1 MRYKNNV
8 LDKLVQLEA
17 LATKLQFQVNRNVD
31 QDQTLESIEMLKEG
45 NFRNA
50 FINKEKTF
58 KGDNEKVGIKV
69 FQEKD
74 IVLWGAARH
83 AIEEGF
89 VTKGKFAIMRA
100 NQ

>member
-1 MRYKNNV
+1 
-8 LDKLVQLEA
+8 
-17 LATKLQFQVNRNVD
+17 
-31 QDQTLESIEMLKEG
+31 MLKEG

-58 KGDNEKVGIKV
+58 KDYNEKVGIKV

-83 AIEEGF
+83 AIEAGF